1 MVVHLDFFLFKRMQ
15 QLEWDASQKTEI
27 VGILDCPL
35 CLSELAKYLEVLQ
48 DSVQFIRVGLV
59 ALE

>member
-27 VGILDCPL
+27 VGIFDCPL

-59 ALE
+59 TLE

>member
-1 MVVHLDFFLFKRMQ
+1 MQ

-35 CLSELAKYLEVLQ
+35 GLSELAKYLDVLQ

-59 ALE
+59 DLE